1 MPNPRHTLL
10 FSLIGLL
17 LTLACTHPSQ
27 AELSARLRFVP
38 TEEKDP
44 GQFSLVIDRAEKL
57 AGMKVTLSYDSTNL
71 SFVKAE
77 KAPPVSSFM
86 HVVNDKIP
94 GTVIIV
100 MASATGISGTNVEL
114 LHLYFKKIDNDSKSQ
129 KKVSVIQTQ
138 LMNENLQEISAD
150 TPEYLF

>member
-10 FSLIGLL
+10 FSIIGLL
-17 LTLACTHPSQ
+17 LTLAYAHPSQ

-38 TEEKDP
+38 TDEKDP

-71 SFVKAE
+71 SFVKAK
-77 KAPPVSSFM
+77 KAPSVSSFM

-100 MASATGISGTNVEL
+100 MASATGISGTDVEL
-114 LHLYFKKIDNDSKSQ
+114 LHLYFKQTGNNPKSQ
-129 KKVSVIQTQ
+129 MKVSVIQTQ
-138 LMNENLQEISAD
+138 LMNENLQEISTD